1 MQNRL
6 ANAPT
11 GRLLSG
17 LVTDVEDLIQQQF
30 ELFKCEVKKEMREA
44 RQALLPTLAGAGI
57 LAMAIFF
64 LAFAVVY
71 LLNIASGWPL
81 WVCFAI
87 VAAGL
92 GIAGGSAFA
101 VGLQR
106 LRQLTPVA
114 EESVEELEENV
125 RWLTKSN

>member
-17 LVTDVEDLIQQQF
+17 LVTDVEDLVQQQF
-30 ELFKCEVKKEMREA
+30 ELFKCEIKKEMREA
-44 RQALLPTLAGAGI
+44 RQALLPMLAGAGI
-57 LAMAIFF
+57 LAMATFF

-71 LLNIASGWPL
+71 LVNIASGWPL
-81 WVCFAI
+81 WVCFAL
-87 VAAGL
+87 VAVGL

>member
-6 ANAPT
+6 ANAST

-71 LLNIASGWPL
+71 LVNIASGWPL
-81 WVCFAI
+81 WACFAT

-114 EESVEELEENV
+114 EESIEELEENV
-125 RWLTKSN
+125 RCLTKPN

>member
-1 MQNRL
+1 MENRL

-17 LVTDVEDLIQQQF
+17 LVTDVEELVQQQF
-30 ELFKCEVKKEMREA
+30 ELFKTEIKEEMREA
-44 RQALLPTLAGAGI
+44 RQALIPTLAGAGI

-64 LAFAVVY
+64 FAFALVY
-71 LLNIASGWPL
+71 LLNMASGWPL
-81 WVCFAI
+81 WACFAI

-92 GIAGGSAFA
+92 GIAGGVAFA

-106 LRQLTPVA
+106 LRQLSPVA
-114 EESVEELEENV
+114 DESVEELQENV
-125 RWLTKSN
+125 RWLTKSK